1 MVNFR
6 LDVCTNSNKLLISCV
21 LVSTGAGF
29 LIGWSWIFNSMLRLG
44 IALKENT
51 YMEKLWLV
59 NPMPLYLE
67 IYALNWTNPEDIY
80 KPGVKPRFQQ
90 IGPFSFREIK
100 TKGNVTW
107 NANNTVSFRQYHS
120 YHFVREKSVADL
132 SLPITSLNP
141 VLVSAAYTAKMKKW
155 GFWMRKGMQVAFTQ
169 MHQELAITKPFGQ
182 YLFEGYYDPMVALS
196 AKMPLPFIPKLPMD
210 DKFAWFFGR
219 NETSF
224 EGDFNMGTS
233 YDNFGV
239 LESWNFANRTNHY
252 QGSCGHVSGAS
263 AGELH
268 RPYPNK
274 DTISIF
280 VPDMCRNMPLD
291 FEEEESVDGVI
302 GRKYTA
308 GKRFL
313 DNGTLYPE
321 NKCFC
326 PEECFPSGAV
336 NISSCKYGAP
346 GFVSLPNFHGA
357 DDYYL
362 SAVEGLKPVRDKHEF
377 YITLE
382 PVCI

>member
-1 MVNFR
+1 MQVNFR

-141 VLVSAAYTAKMKKW
+141 VLV
-155 GFWMRKGMQVAFTQ
+155 
-169 MHQELAITKPFGQ
+169 
-182 YLFEGYYDPMVALS
+182 
-196 AKMPLPFIPKLPMD
+196 
-210 DKFAWFFGR
+210 
-219 NETSF
+219 
-224 EGDFNMGTS
+224 
-233 YDNFGV
+233 
-239 LESWNFANRTNHY
+239 
-252 QGSCGHVSGAS
+252 
-263 AGELH
+263 
-268 RPYPNK
+268 
-274 DTISIF
+274 
-280 VPDMCRNMPLD
+280 
-291 FEEEESVDGVI
+291 
-302 GRKYTA
+302 
-308 GKRFL
+308 
-313 DNGTLYPE
+313 
-321 NKCFC
+321 
-326 PEECFPSGAV
+326 
-336 NISSCKYGAP
+336 
-346 GFVSLPNFHGA
+346 VSLRNLS
-357 DDYYL
+357 YY
-362 SAVEGLKPVRDKHEF
+362 
-377 YITLE
+377 
-382 PVCI
+382 